1 MAERRHALALPEGI
15 PATHKEEER
24 KLLARLRQ
32 QLTDAEFR
40 DSLYELG
47 CFYNRVA
54 RNDLAVQVMKILMTY
69 CNDPEEQA
77 FCYMSLGQIS
87 EQEGQYALAI
97 RYYAAGLKL
106 RARAKLLAYLLH
118 NNMGSC
124 LNSEKRYSEGEKF
137 CRAAIQIDSERS
149 AAFKNLGIS
158 LQGQG
163 DVVGAAWAYAEASR
177 ADPSDARA
185 VRLLRTLVAG
195 HPKTLSHLAH
205 VFLRE
210 QPVADLIS

>member
-15 PATHKEEER
+15 PATHKEEEQ

-32 QLTDAEFR
+32 QLSDAEFR

-47 CFYNRVA
+47 CFYNRFA

-69 CNDPEEQA
+69 CEDPEEQA

-87 EQEGQYALAI
+87 EQDGQCALGI

-106 RARAKLLAYLLH
+106 GPKAKLVAYLLH
-118 NNMGSC
+118 NNIGSC
-124 LNSEKRYSEGEKF
+124 LNSEKRYKEGEQF
-137 CRAAIQIDSERS
+137 CRVAIQIDSGRS

-177 ADPSDARA
+177 ADPSDTRA
-185 VRLLRTLVAG
+185 ARLLRTLVAG
-195 HPKTLSHLAH
+195 HPKTLSHLVH